1 MLMKRKFLVTTLVLV
16 FVLSMAGAV
25 LAQDATFKIL
35 HTNDTHGRIEE
46 GSYAGM
52 GFPKVAT
59 LVKQHRSEGD
69 VLLLDAGD
77 TFHGQTIVNLNE
89 GEAAVRIMNEMG
101 YDAMTLG
108 NHDFN
113 FGQERIKELEE
124 MANFPVI
131 AANLDP
137 QLVEPY
143 TIKEIAGVKVG
154 IFGLA
159 TPETT
164 YKTHPKNVE
173 GLTFVNPYE
182 VAEEMV
188 SELAGQTDM
197 IIALSHLGLSE
208 GSEYTSR
215 GVAENVSGIDVII
228 DGHSHTVLEEG
239 LMVNGTLIAQAGEY
253 DKNLGV
259 VDVTV
264 SEGEVTAQASLI
276 TKEEAADVEKDEA
289 VLSVIEEVQAANEEI
304 TSTVV
309 GKTAVELNGER
320 EFVRSGETN
329 MGNLVAD
336 SMLTKTEADVAI
348 TNGGGIRASIDE
360 GEVTKGE
367 VITVLPFG
375 NTTVVKKLTGA
386 QLLDAVEHGL
396 SQYPALEGLFP
407 QVAGMQIIFDG
418 DRPAGERVISLKVN
432 GEPVDHDA
440 VYEVAT
446 NDFMAAGGDGYEVFQ
461 GTETVIEAGGLEELV
476 MNYIS
481 QRGTVAPKE
490 EGRIIEVDQQ
500 NGNYVYTV
508 EKGDYLAKIS
518 RMFNVKVD
526 AIVEANNLENRSMI
540 YVGQELTIPT
550 E

>member
-16 FVLSMAGAV
+16 FVLSMTGV
-25 LAQDATFKIL
+25 ILAQDANFKIL
-35 HTNDTHGRIEE
+35 FTNDTHGRIEE
-46 GSYAGM
+46 GDYAGM

-59 LVKQHRSEGD
+59 LVKEHRSEGD
-69 VLLLDAGD
+69 VLLLDSGD

-124 MANFPVI
+124 MANFPLL

-143 TIKEIAGVKVG
+143 TIKEIAGIKVG

-173 GLTFVNPYE
+173 GLTFRDPST
-182 VAEEMV
+182 VAAEMV
-188 SELAGQTDM
+188 EELSEQTDM
-197 IIALSHLGLSE
+197 IIALAHLGISE

-215 GVAENVSGIDVII
+215 AVAENVSGIDVIV
-228 DGHSHTVLEEG
+228 DGHSHHALEEG
-239 LMVNGTLIAQAGEY
+239 MMVNGTLIAQAGEY

-259 VDVTV
+259 IDVSV

-276 TKEEAADVEKDEA
+276 TKEDAADVEKDQA

-336 SMLTKTEADVAI
+336 SMRTKTEADVAI

-386 QLLDAVEHGL
+386 QLLDTVEHGL
-396 SQYPALEGLFP
+396 SQYPAHEGLFP

-418 DRPAGERVISLKVN
+418 ERPAGERVISLKVK

-481 QRGTVAPKE
+481 QRGTVAPKV

-508 EKGDYLAKIS
+508 EEGDYLAKIS

>member
-1 MLMKRKFLVTTLVLV
+1 MKRKFLVTTLVLV
-16 FVLSMAGAV
+16 MSLTLVGTV
-25 LAQDATFKIL
+25 LAQDGSLTIL
-35 HTNDTHGRIEE
+35 HTNDTHGRVEE

-52 GFPKVAT
+52 GFPKLAT
-59 LVKQHRSEGD
+59 LVNQYRNEGN

-89 GEAAVRIMNEMG
+89 GEAIIDIMNEMG

-124 MANFPVI
+124 MANFPIV

-137 QLVEPY
+137 ALVEPY
-143 TIKEIAGVKVG
+143 VIKEINGIRVG

-159 TPETT
+159 TPETE

-173 GLTFVNPYE
+173 GLTFRSPSE
-182 VAEEMV
+182 AAQEMV
-188 SELAGQTDM
+188 DELEGQTDM

-215 GVAENVSGIDVII
+215 RVAENVSGIDVII
-228 DGHSHTVLEEG
+228 DGHSHTALEEG

-259 VDVTV
+259 VDVSI

-276 TKEEAADVEKDEA
+276 TKEDAADVQKDEA
-289 VLSVIEEVQAANEEI
+289 VLSVIEEVQAENEEI
-304 TSTVV
+304 TSAVV
-309 GKTAVELNGER
+309 GKTTVELDGER
-320 EFVRSGETN
+320 ANVRSGETN
-329 MGNLVAD
+329 LGNLVAD
-336 SMLTKTEADVAI
+336 SMLAKTEADVAI

-407 QVAGMQIIFDG
+407 QVAGMKIVFDG
-418 DRPAGERVISLKVN
+418 DRPAGERVISLKVK

-481 QRGTVAPKE
+481 QRGTVAPKV

-508 EKGDYLAKIS
+508 EEGDYLAKIS

>member
-1 MLMKRKFLVTTLVLV
+1 MRRKFLVITLVMV
-16 FVLSMAGAV
+16 MVLAVAGTV
-25 LAQDATFKIL
+25 LAQESSFTIL

-46 GSYAGM
+46 GDYAGM
-52 GFPKVAT
+52 GFPKLAT
-59 LVKQHRSEGD
+59 LVKQYRSEGD

-101 YDAMTLG
+101 YDALTLG

-113 FGQERIKELEE
+113 FGQERIKELAE
-124 MANFPVI
+124 MANFPLL

-137 QLVEPY
+137 QLVKPY
-143 TIKEIAGVKVG
+143 VIKEIAGVTVG

-159 TPETT
+159 TPETA

-173 GLTFVNPYE
+173 GITFVDPYTTAAE
-182 VAEEMV
+182 MVAEL
-188 SELAGQTDM
+188 SEQTDI
-197 IIALSHLGLSE
+197 IIALAHLGVSE
-208 GSEYTSR
+208 GSEYTSEEL
-215 GVAENVSGIDVII
+215 AQSVSGIDIII
-228 DGHSHTVLEEG
+228 DGHSHTALADG
-239 LMVNGTLIAQAGEY
+239 LMVDGTLIAQAGEY

-259 VDVTV
+259 VEVTFAD
-264 SEGEVTAQASLI
+264 GEVQAEASLV
-276 TKEEAADVEKDEA
+276 TKEDAADVAKDEA
-289 VLSVIEEVQAANEEI
+289 VVNVIEEVQAENEEI
-304 TSTVV
+304 TSAVV

-320 EFVRSGETN
+320 ENVRSGETN
-329 MGNLVAD
+329 LGNLVAD
-336 SMLTKTEADVAI
+336 SMLTKVDADVAI
-348 TNGGGIRASIDE
+348 TNGGGIRASINE

-418 DRPAGERVISLKVN
+418 DRPAGERVISLTVN

-440 VYEVAT
+440 VYNVAT
-446 NDFMAAGGDGYEVFQ
+446 NDFMAAGGDGYEVFK
-461 GTETVIEAGGLEELV
+461 GTETVVEAGGLEELV

-481 QRGTVAPKE
+481 QKGTVSPRE
-490 EGRIIEVDQQ
+490 EGRILEVDQQ
-500 NGNYVYTV
+500 GNNYIYTV
-508 EKGDYLAKIS
+508 ESGDYLAKIS

-526 AIVEANNLENRSMI
+526 AIVEANNLESRNMI
-540 YVGQELTIPT
+540 YVGQNLTIPT